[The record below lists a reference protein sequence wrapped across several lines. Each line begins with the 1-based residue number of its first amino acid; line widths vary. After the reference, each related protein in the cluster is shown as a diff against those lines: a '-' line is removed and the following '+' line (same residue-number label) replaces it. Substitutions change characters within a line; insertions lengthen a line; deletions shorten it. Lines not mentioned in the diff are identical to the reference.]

1 MIQKYHAWF
10 LDLLYRPARV
20 FWFCVCLAATGV
32 VLDGSALRL
41 WSLNR
46 DHRDLSRKITEA
58 RAHAKLLEFRIQQ
71 ASLPGFIER
80 QARDQFDLV
89 KEGDLVFVFSGGEAE

>member
-20 FWFCVCLAATGV
+20 FWISLCLAAIGV

-46 DHRDLSRKITEA
+46 DFRDLTHTIAE
-58 RAHAKLLEFRIQQ
+58 AHAHSKLLDFKIQQ
-71 ASLPGFIER
+71 AALPGYIER

-89 KEGDLVFVFSGGEAE
+89 KDGDLVFVFSDSAKN

>member
-10 LDLLYRPARV
+10 VDLLYRPARV
-20 FWFCVCLAATGV
+20 FWLCLCLAAIGV

-46 DHRDLSRKITEA
+46 DFRDLTHTISE
-58 RAHAKLLEFRIQQ
+58 AHAHSKILDFKIQQ
-71 ASLPGFIER
+71 ASSPGFIER

-89 KEGDLVFVFSGGEAE
+89 KEGDLVFVFSGSEKD